1 MSRPP
6 AHAGWLSA
14 RYVLLSQPANH
25 NYLGVIVIQISE
37 VKKVKEGEYK
47 ITSLPCPSCDK
58 TLTLAITGEQLFLIN
73 QNALIQ
79 VALPDVSPDD
89 RERFISG
96 YCSKC
101 WNKMFGL

>member
-1 MSRPP
+1 MP
-6 AHAGWLSA
+6 
-14 RYVLLSQPANH
+14 
-25 NYLGVIVIQISE
+25 ISITD

-47 ITSLPCPSCDK
+47 ITSLACPSCDK
-58 TLTLAITGEQLFLIN
+58 SLTITITGEQLFKIN
-73 QNALIQ
+73 QGAYVQDALSTIS
-79 VALPDVSPDD
+79 AGD